1 MASTKTWNPLIFVLV
16 MGKTEVYTALIKQF
30 SNVKLLLDFDYIS
43 SSEGDYLD
51 TEEREGY

>member
-30 SNVKLLLDFDYIS
+30 SNVKRLLDFDYIS